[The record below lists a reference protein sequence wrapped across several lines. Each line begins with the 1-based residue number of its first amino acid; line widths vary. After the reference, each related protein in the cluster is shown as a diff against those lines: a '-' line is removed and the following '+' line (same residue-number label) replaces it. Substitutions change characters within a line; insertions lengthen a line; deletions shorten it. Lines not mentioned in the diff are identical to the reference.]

1 MKLPHKP
8 LLLIAGLALL
18 AAAAAQAQTAP
29 PRDARNASFWW
40 RVDNPAPDPLQP
52 PKSWYRPL
60 ATLAGAPG
68 PFLPSAR
75 PGSESIQAQALD
87 EAAQF
92 VQASNGQ
99 ALIVVHKGV
108 VQLERYFGDAA
119 VDKQFSSHSFAKT
132 LAALAVGAAVT
143 DGKIASVD
151 QPASTWLPAW
161 RDEARKAITVRQL
174 LTMSGGFRNAGSADP
189 ASHFM
194 QLHYGADVEAA
205 VAAAPVA
212 YPPGQ
217 DFSYDNEN
225 LQALGLVIERATGQP
240 YVDYVSRRLWQ
251 PLGATDG
258 EMLLDRDGGRAMPYC
273 CTWSLPRDWV
283 RLAQMLLD
291 GGTWQGKRLL
301 SEGFVKDLRTPSAA
315 NPNFGFQ
322 VALGSAWVDPRLHRN
337 RGAAQG
343 SVAASLAPDLYFLS
357 GAGGLQL
364 SIIPSEQLLILR
376 VGKGSPVW
384 RDHVLPNLMY
394 AALHPELKA
403 EWPWLYDWRLATRP
417 KPGSPSLYEP
427 TQPQQWPAERVAGGQ
442 AKALPRRASACLTDA
457 ALAPAL
463 AEIQRTKSYS
473 FLVWRDG
480 AVEHEFYAPGFSADT
495 RAEPASMHK
504 SVVGI
509 LVGQAIADGAIPSLQ
524 TPVSRW
530 LKEWANDARG
540 AITVEQMLQMAS
552 GLAPLPFDLK
562 PGSAY
567 SRALYG
573 ADSAAVPLEATLA
586 DVPGSRFNYAS
597 GISQLLGLIIERATG
612 QRYADYLSKRLW
624 QPLGAQDAY
633 VTLDHP
639 GGLAR
644 TSSALFARPED
655 WLRLG
660 LLFAQQGR
668 ADVSAGGKQVVDPAW
683 LKAMSAPSAAN
694 PNYGYQLWRGSPHAP
709 QRGYNTA
716 TPATV
721 PAKQP
726 FLASDMVYFD
736 GAGAQRVYVSPAEKL
751 VIVRLGAGVFD
762 WDDSLVPNLV
772 TAAARQCKQAS

>member
-1 MKLPHKP
+1 MKSSKP
-8 LLLIAGLALL
+8 LLLIAGLAALL
-18 AAAAAQAQTAP
+18 AATAAQAQTAP
-29 PRDARNASFWW
+29 PRDARNASFWN
-40 RVDNPAPDPLQP
+40 RVDFPPADRLQP
-52 PKSWYRPL
+52 PKSWYKPL
-60 ATLAGAPG
+60 GMLAHQPG
-68 PFLPSAR
+68 PFLPAAQPGRTTIPAR
-75 PGSESIQAQALD
+75 AME

-108 VQLERYFGDAA
+108 VQTERYFGGTDANT
-119 VDKQFSSHSFAKT
+119 QFSSHSFAKT
-132 LAALAVGAAVT
+132 LAAVALGAAVD
-143 DGKIASVD
+143 DGFIGSVD
-151 QPASTWLPAW
+151 LPASRWIKEW
-161 RDEARKAITVRQL
+161 QGDARAAITLRQL
-174 LTMSGGFRNAGSADP
+174 LTMSGGFRTKLNVDP
-189 ASHFM
+189 ADRYM
-194 QLHYGADVEAA
+194 QMHYGSDVEQI
-205 VAAAPVA
+205 VATAPLA
-212 YPPGQ
+212 YAPGT
-217 DFSYDNEN
+217 DFSYDNDN
-225 LQALGLVIERATGQP
+225 LQALGLVIERATGKP
-240 YVDYVSRRLWQ
+240 YLDYVGTRLWQ
-251 PLGATDG
+251 PLGASPS
-258 EMLLDRDGGRAMPYC
+258 ELLMDREGGRAMVYC
-273 CTWSLPRDWV
+273 CAWTLPRDWV
-283 RLAQMLLD
+283 RVGQMLLD
-291 GGTWQGKRLL
+291 GGSWQGKRLL
-301 SEGFVKDLRTPSAA
+301 SEAFVKDLRTPSAA
-315 NPNFGFQ
+315 NANFGFQ
-322 VALGSAWVDPRLHRN
+322 VALGSAWMDPRLHRAT
-337 RGAAQG
+337 AAQK
-343 SVAASLAPDLYFLS
+343 SSLVASAAPDLYYLS
-357 GAGGLQL
+357 GAGGLQVAL
-364 SIIPSEQLLILR
+364 IPSEQLLILR
-376 VGKGSPVW
+376 VGKGSPAW
-384 RDHVLPNLMY
+384 RDQTLPNLLY
-394 AALHPELKA
+394 AALNPEEKA
-403 EWPWLYDWRLATRP
+403 EWDWLYDWRMANRAA
-417 KPGSPSLYEP
+417 PGSASLLELDK
-427 TQPQQWPAERVAGGQ
+427 PQQWPAERVAGGG

-463 AEIQRTKSYS
+463 AEIQRVKSYS
-473 FLVWRDG
+473 FMVWRDG
-480 AVEHEFYAPGFSADT
+480 AVEAEYYAPGFSADT

-504 SVVGI
+504 SVLAI
-509 LVGQAIADGAIPSLQ
+509 LVGQAVADGAIPSLQ

-530 LKEWANDARG
+530 LKEWAGDPRG

-573 ADSAAVPLEATLA
+573 ADSTAVPLEAALSDT
-586 DVPGSRFNYAS
+586 PGSRFNYAS

-644 TSSALFARPED
+644 TSSALFAQPED

-660 LLFAQQGR
+660 LLFAHQGR
-668 ADVSAGGKQVVDPAW
+668 VDGKQVVDPAW

-709 QRGYNTA
+709 ARGYNTS

>member
-1 MKLPHKP
+1 MKAP
-8 LLLIAGLALL
+8 LLLALALIG
-18 AAAAAQAQTAP
+18 AQCIDGPAQAQTAP

-40 RVDNPAPDPLQP
+40 RMDNPAPDALQP

-68 PFLPSAR
+68 PFLPSAK
-75 PGSESIQAQALD
+75 PGRETVNVRALE

-99 ALIVVHKGV
+99 AIIVVHKGV
-108 VQLERYFGDAA
+108 VQLERYFGDAG
-119 VDKQFSSHSFAKT
+119 VDKQFSSHSYAKT

-143 DGKIASVD
+143 DGKIRSVD
-151 QPASTWLPAW
+151 QPASTWIPAW

-174 LTMSGGFRNAGSADP
+174 LTMSGGFRNAASADP

-240 YVDYVSRRLWQ
+240 YIDYVSKRLWQ

-258 EMLLDRDGGRAMPYC
+258 EMLLDREGGRAMPYC
-273 CTWSLPRDWV
+273 CIWSLPRDWV

-291 GGTWQGKRLL
+291 GGTWRGQRLL
-301 SEGFVKDLRTPSAA
+301 SEQFVKDLKTPSAA
-315 NPNFGFQ
+315 NANFGFQ
-322 VALGSAWVDPRLHRN
+322 VAIGSAWFDPRLHRN
-337 RGAAQG
+337 RGASAG
-343 SVAASLAPDLYFLS
+343 SVAPALAPDLYYLS
-357 GAGGLQL
+357 GASGLQL

-376 VGKGSPVW
+376 VGKASPAW
-384 RDHVLPNLMY
+384 RDHVLPNLLY
-394 AALHPELKA
+394 AALHPEPKTDLG
-403 EWPWLYDWRLATRP
+403 WLYEWRLATMP
-417 KPGSPSLYEP
+417 KPGSPSLYDP
-427 TQPQQWPAERVAGGQ
+427 TQPQHWPAERVAG
-442 AKALPRRASACLTDA
+442 AATPRALPRRTNACLSDA

-463 AEIQRTKSYS
+463 AEIQRVKSYS

-480 AVEHEFYAPGFSADT
+480 AVEAEYYAPGFSADT

-504 SVVGI
+504 SVLGL
-509 LVGQAIADGAIPSLQ
+509 LVGQAVADGAIPSLQ

-530 LKEWANDARG
+530 LKEWAGDPRG

-562 PGSAY
+562 PGSDY

-573 ADSAAVPLEATLA
+573 ADNTAVPLAAPLA
-586 DVPGSRFNYAS
+586 DAPGSRFNYAS

-612 QRYADYLSKRLW
+612 QRYADYLSKHLW

-633 VTLDHP
+633 VTLDRP

-668 ADVSAGGKQVVDPAW
+668 VDGQQVVDPAW
-683 LKAMSAPSAAN
+683 LKAMSAPSPAN
-694 PNYGYQLWRGSPHAP
+694 PNYGYQLWRASPHAP
-709 QRGYNTA
+709 KRGYNTA

-736 GAGAQRVYVSPAEKL
+736 GSGAQRVYVSPAEKL
-751 VIVRLGAGVFD
+751 VIVRLGAGSFD

-772 TAAARQCKQAS
+772 TAAARQCKATP

>member
-1 MKLPHKP
+1 MKPRKP

-18 AAAAAQAQTAP
+18 AAATTQAQTAP
-29 PRDARNASFWW
+29 PRDARNASFWR
-40 RVDNPAPDPLQP
+40 RVDNPAADSLQP

-60 ATLAGAPG
+60 AKLAGAPG
-68 PFLPSAR
+68 PFLPVAA
-75 PGSESIQAQALD
+75 PGRGSLPPRALE

-99 ALIVVHKGV
+99 AIIVVHKGV
-108 VQLERYFGDAA
+108 VQLERYFGEAG

-143 DGKIASVD
+143 DGKITSVD
-151 QPASTWLPAW
+151 QPASTWLHEW
-161 RDEARKAITVRQL
+161 RDPARRDITVRQL
-174 LTMSGGFRNAGSADP
+174 LSMSGGFRNAFSADP

-194 QLHYGADVEAA
+194 QLHYGADIEAA
-205 VAAAPVA
+205 VAAAPLA
-212 YPPGQ
+212 YAPGQ
-217 DFSYDNEN
+217 DFAYDNDN

-240 YVDYVSRRLWQ
+240 YVDYVGTRLWQ

-258 EMLLDRDGGRAMPYC
+258 EMLLDREGGRAMPYC
-273 CTWSLPRDWV
+273 CIWSLPRDWV
-283 RLAQMLLD
+283 RLGQMLLD
-291 GGTWQGKRLL
+291 DGVWQGRRVLDV
-301 SEGFVKDLRTPSAA
+301 GFVKALRSPSAA

-322 VALGSAWVDPRLHRN
+322 VALGSAWYDARLHRN
-337 RGAAQG
+337 RGAPEG
-343 SVAASLAPDLYFLS
+343 SVAKASAPDLYFLS

-364 SIIPSEQLLILR
+364 ALIPSEQLLILR

-384 RDHVLPNLMY
+384 RDHALPNLLY
-394 AALHPELKA
+394 AALHPEVK
-403 EWPWLYDWRLATRP
+403 EDWSWLYDWRLATRP
-417 KPGSPSLYEP
+417 KAGSPSLLDLN
-427 TQPQQWPAERVAGGQ
+427 QPQQWPAERVAGAAGVQ
-442 AKALPRRASACLTDA
+442 ALPRRPAACLNELS
-457 ALAPAL
+457 LAPAL
-463 AEIQRTKSYS
+463 TEIQRVKSYS
-473 FLVWRDG
+473 FLVWRQG
-480 AVEHEFYAPGFSADT
+480 AVEFEYHATGFGPDT

-504 SVVGI
+504 SVLAL
-509 LVGQAIADGAIPSLQ
+509 LVGQAVADGFIPSLQ

-530 LKEWANDARG
+530 LKEWASDPRG

-562 PGSAY
+562 PGSDY

-573 ADSAAVPLEATLA
+573 PDSTTVPLAAALA
-586 DVPGSRFNYAS
+586 DAPGSRFNYAS
-597 GISQLLGLIIERATG
+597 GISQLLGLVIERATG
-612 QRYADYLSKRLW
+612 QRYADYLSRRLW
-624 QPLGAQDAY
+624 QPLGAGDAY

-668 ADVSAGGKQVVDPAW
+668 VAGKQVVAPAW

-694 PNYGYQLWRGSPHAP
+694 PNYGYQLWRASPHAP

-721 PAKQP
+721 PAKAA
-726 FLASDMVYFD
+726 FLAEDMVYFD
-736 GAGAQRVYVSPAEKL
+736 GAGAQRVYVSPAEQL
-751 VIVRLGAGVFD
+751 VIVRLGAGAFD

-772 TAAARQCKQAS
+772 TAAARQCQPAR